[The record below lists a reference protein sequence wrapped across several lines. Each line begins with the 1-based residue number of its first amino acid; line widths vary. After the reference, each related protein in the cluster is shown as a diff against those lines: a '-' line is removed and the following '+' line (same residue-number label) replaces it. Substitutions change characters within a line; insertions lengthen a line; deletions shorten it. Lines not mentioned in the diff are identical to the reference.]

1 MNRSVHWRTR
11 TAAARRSPRCR
22 SASSPRAAQL
32 ELEHAAAPR
41 RPRARPPPAAPPA
54 SAASSSSAGG
64 GTVSASACG
73 TKPGVAATGTP
84 INIGAINTKQPGTDF
99 SDIENMTGAYFA
111 CVNANGGIN
120 GHPIKYFPV
129 TEQTNP
135 SQIASLAKQLVTSDH
150 VVGMMGNS
158 SIIECS
164 VDAAYWKSV
173 GIDVLGR
180 RHRPRVLLD
189 PEHRLGEHGP
199 ALLQRRRGPV
209 RDWPRAPTRS
219 PSTSPTSPAPTTSR
233 PARTPSPRPR
243 AWRSRTSPRTCR
255 SPAPTRSR
263 SKLVNAAGPNGAV
276 VLNFTPPE
284 ALLILQA
291 AQKLNLEDRV
301 KYWAC
306 STPCNTDFLATS
318 LGPKWNNKLFVNAE
332 LTPLD
337 GNTSQ
342 TAQLFQA
349 MLKQYGTNVS
359 GGVGSFSEMGFID
372 GRDRDA
378 RPGDRQGRLHDRL
391 GERRVQ
397 GGQQLQHRACS
408 ARASPTAT
416 TPTHIPNNMDYT
428 VTPNNGKMVMASTG
442 GGCTLISADDP
453 QIAAYRAVAGTAPA
467 VGLAAFRHN
476 PRD

>member
-11 TAAARRSPRCR
+11 TAAAVVAALSLGVLAACSSSSTSSSSAAGGTGS
-22 SASSPRAAQL
+22 SASS
-32 ELEHAAAPR
+32 AP
-41 RPRARPPPAAPPA
+41 
-54 SAASSSSAGG
+54 SAASSGSA
-64 GTVSASACG
+64 GTVSTSSCG

-120 GHPIKYFPV
+120 GHPIKFFPV

-150 VVGMMGNS
+150 VVGMMGTS

-164 VDAAYWKSV
+164 VNAAYWKSV
-173 GIDVLGR
+173 GIYVLAAGIAPECYSTPNTASVNMG
-180 RHRPRVLLD
+180 PRYSSDGAVQYVMAQGANKIAFD
-189 PEHRLGEHGP
+189 QANVPGT
-199 ALLQRRRGPV
+199 AYI
-209 RDWPRAPTRS
+209 
-219 PSTSPTSPAPTTSR
+219 
-233 PARTPSPRPR
+233 
-243 AWRSRTSPRTCR
+243 
-255 SPAPTRSR
+255 
-263 SKLVNAAGPNGAV
+263 AAGPNALAKAKGVPIEDFTENVPITSANAIATKLVAAAGPGGAV

-291 AQKLNLEDRV
+291 AQKLHLEDRV

-318 LGPKWNNKLFVNAE
+318 LGPKWNNKLFVNSE
-332 LTPLD
+332 LLPLD

-349 MLKQYGTNVS
+349 ILKQYGTNVS
-359 GGVGSFSEMGFID
+359 GGVGSFSEMGFTMGEIATHALESVKGPYTIASVSAALKAVANYD
-372 GRDRDA
+372 TGMLC
-378 RPGDRQGRLHDRL
+378 QGFTY
-391 GERRVQ
+391 GNY
-397 GGQQLQHRACS
+397 
-408 ARASPTAT
+408 PM
-416 TPTHIPNNMDYT
+416 HIPNNMDYT
-428 VTPNNGKMVMASTG
+428 VTPNNGKMVQASSG

-467 VGLAAFRHN
+467 VSS
-476 PRD
+476 

>member
-11 TAAARRSPRCR
+11 TAAAAVAALSLGVLAACSSSSSSSGSAP
-22 SASSPRAAQL
+22 ASSSAPAASS
-32 ELEHAAAPR
+32 AAAT
-41 RPRARPPPAAPPA
+41 ASN
-54 SAASSSSAGG
+54 SAAS
-64 GTVSASACG
+64 GTVSTSSCG

-129 TEQTNP
+129 TEQTSP
-135 SQIASLAKQLVTSDH
+135 PQIASLAKQLVTTDH
-150 VVGMMGNS
+150 VVGIMGNS

-173 GIDVLGR
+173 GIEVLAAGI
-180 RHRPRVLLD
+180 D
-189 PEHRLGEHGP
+189 PECYSTPNTASVNMGP
-199 ALLQRRRGPV
+199 RYSSDGAVQYVMAQG
-209 RDWPRAPTRS
+209 A
-219 PSTSPTSPAPTTSR
+219 
-233 PARTPSPRPR
+233 
-243 AWRSRTSPRTCR
+243 
-255 SPAPTRSR
+255 
-263 SKLVNAAGPNGAV
+263 SKIAFDQSNVPGTAYIAAGPNALAKAKGVPIQDFTENVPITSANAIATKLVTAAGPSGAV

-291 AQKLNLEDRV
+291 AQKLNLENRV

-318 LGPKWNNKLFVNAE
+318 LGQKWNNKLFVNAE
-332 LTPLD
+332 LLPLD

-342 TAQLFQA
+342 TAQLFDA
-349 MLKQYGTNVS
+349 ILKQYGTNVS
-359 GGVGSFSEMGFID
+359 GGVGSFSEMGFTI
-372 GRDRDA
+372 GEIA
-378 RPGDRQGRLHDRL
+378 THALESVTGPYTIASVSAALKSVSNYNTGMLCQGYTYGNYSL
-391 GERRVQ
+391 
-397 GGQQLQHRACS
+397 
-408 ARASPTAT
+408 
-416 TPTHIPNNMDYT
+416 HIPNNMDYT
-428 VTPNNGKMVMASTG
+428 VTPDNGKFVQASTG

-467 VGLAAFRHN
+467 VG
-476 PRD
+476 

>member
-11 TAAARRSPRCR
+11 TAAAAVAALSLGVLAAC
-22 SASSPRAAQL
+22 SS
-32 ELEHAAAPR
+32 
-41 RPRARPPPAAPPA
+41 
-54 SAASSSSAGG
+54 SSSSSGSGASSSSAPAASSAAATGANSATA
-64 GTVSASACG
+64 GTTSTSSCG

-129 TEQTNP
+129 TEQTSP
-135 SQIASLAKQLVTSDH
+135 AQIASLAKQLVTTDH
-150 VVGMMGNS
+150 VVGIMGNS

-173 GIDVLGR
+173 GIDVLGAGI
-180 RHRPRVLLD
+180 D
-189 PEHRLGEHGP
+189 PECYSTPNTASVNMGP
-199 ALLQRRRGPV
+199 RYSSDGAVQYVMAQGATKIAFDQSNVPGTAYIADGPNALAKAKGVAIQDFTENVPI
-209 RDWPRAPTRS
+209 
-219 PSTSPTSPAPTTSR
+219 TSANAIAT
-233 PARTPSPRPR
+233 
-243 AWRSRTSPRTCR
+243 
-255 SPAPTRSR
+255 
-263 SKLVNAAGPNGAV
+263 KLVNAAGPSGAV

-284 ALLILQA
+284 ALIILQA

-318 LGPKWNNKLFVNAE
+318 LGPKWNGKLFVNAE
-332 LTPLD
+332 LLPLD

-342 TAQLFQA
+342 TALLFDA
-349 MLKQYGTNVS
+349 ILKQYGSNVS
-359 GGVGSFSEMGFID
+359 GGVGSFSEMGFTI
-372 GRDRDA
+372 GEIA
-378 RPGDRQGRLHDRL
+378 THALEGVKGPYTVASVSAALEGVSNFNTGMLCQGYTY
-391 GERRVQ
+391 GKYPE
-397 GGQQLQHRACS
+397 
-408 ARASPTAT
+408 
-416 TPTHIPNNMDYT
+416 HIPNNMDYT
-428 VTPNNGKMVMASTG
+428 VTPDNGKFVQASTG

-467 VGLAAFRHN
+467 VG
-476 PRD
+476 

>member
-11 TAAARRSPRCR
+11 TAAAAVAALSLGVLAACSSSSSGSAP
-22 SASSPRAAQL
+22 ASSSAPAASS
-32 ELEHAAAPR
+32 AAAT
-41 RPRARPPPAAPPA
+41 ASN
-54 SAASSSSAGG
+54 SAAS
-64 GTVSASACG
+64 GTVSTSSCG

-150 VVGMMGNS
+150 VVGMMGSS

-173 GIDVLGR
+173 GIEVLGAGIAPECYSTPNTASVNMG
-180 RHRPRVLLD
+180 PRYSSDGAVQYVMAQ
-189 PEHRLGEHGP
+189 G
-199 ALLQRRRGPV
+199 A
-209 RDWPRAPTRS
+209 
-219 PSTSPTSPAPTTSR
+219 
-233 PARTPSPRPR
+233 
-243 AWRSRTSPRTCR
+243 
-255 SPAPTRSR
+255 
-263 SKLVNAAGPNGAV
+263 SKIAFDQSNVPGTAYIAAGPNALAKAKGVPIQDFTENVPITSANAIATKLVTAAGPGGAV

-318 LGPKWNNKLFVNAE
+318 LGQKWNNKLFVNAE
-332 LTPLD
+332 LLPLD

-342 TAQLFQA
+342 TAQLFDA
-349 MLKQYGTNVS
+349 ILKQYGTNVS
-359 GGVGSFSEMGFID
+359 GGVGSFSEMGFTMGEIATHALESVA
-372 GRDRDA
+372 GPYTIA
-378 RPGDRQGRLHDRL
+378 SVSAAFKGVTNYNTGMLCQGFAYGNYPEHL
-391 GERRVQ
+391 
-397 GGQQLQHRACS
+397 
-408 ARASPTAT
+408 
-416 TPTHIPNNMDYT
+416 PNNMDYT
-428 VTPNNGKMVMASTG
+428 VTPNNGKFVQASTG

-453 QIAAYRAVAGTAPA
+453 QVAAYRAVAGTAPA
-467 VGLAAFRHN
+467 VG
-476 PRD
+476 